1 MVVDTSALVAI
12 LQDEPER
19 HVFNEAIESAESRLL
34 SVANWVETS
43 IVIEVRH
50 GTAGLHLLDCFLD
63 RGAIECVP
71 VDLRQA
77 KEARRAFSQFG
88 KGRHPAGLNY
98 GDCFAYALARVNGQP
113 LLFKGDDFARTD
125 IFPAVGSATR

>member
-1 MVVDTSALVAI
+1 MVIDYSALVAI

-19 HVFNEAIESAESRLL
+19 DAFNEAIEDEESRLL

-43 IVIEVRH
+43 IVIEVRY
-50 GTAGLHLLDCFLD
+50 GTVGLHLLDRFLD
-63 RGAIECVP
+63 RAAIDCVP

-88 KGRHPAGLNY
+88 RGRHPAGLNY
-98 GDCFAYALARVNGQP
+98 GDCFAYALARTNGQP

-125 IFPAVGSATR
+125 IVPSIGSAAR